1 MYKFFR
7 TACMLAVLIACALP
21 ARAAETFVLGVAP
34 HTSARVIL
42 EMYRPLR
49 QFLEEQLQCQVEIIT
64 APDFTEYAR
73 RGLGQAY
80 DLAVTTGHQ
89 ARLFQTDAGYLPLLT
104 YRADF
109 RSVALV
115 AAGGP
120 VQALADL
127 QGKKVLGLSASSLVT
142 QWGQHWLENNRISMQ
157 PIIYVSASDSVAQ
170 QVAAGDAALG
180 FTSLANY
187 QKLPAELRA
196 RLKILVESQPMA
208 GRVYLLNERRA
219 AERKKIETALWAF
232 AETAAAQEYFAANKL
247 EGYRPLRAHEL
258 EEMDPYAAEVRRQ
271 LRAENP

>member
-1 MYKFFR
+1 MCKFFR
-7 TACMLAVLIACALP
+7 TACMLAVLIVCALP

-80 DLAVTTGHQ
+80 DLAITTGHQ
-89 ARLFQTDAGYLPLLT
+89 ARLFETDAGYLPLLT

-120 VQALADL
+120 VQTLADL
-127 QGKKVLGLSASSLVT
+127 DGKKVLGLSAASLVT
-142 QWGQHWLENNRISMQ
+142 LWGQHWLENNRISMQ
-157 PIIYVSASDSVAQ
+157 PITYVSASDSVAQ

-208 GRVYLLNERRA
+208 GRVYLLNGRQAGRREKVEA
-219 AERKKIETALWAF
+219 ALWAF
-232 AETAAAQEYFAANKL
+232 AATPAAQQYFAANQL
-247 EGYRPLRAHEL
+247 EGYRPLRPAEL
-258 EEMDPYAAEVRRQ
+258 EKMDPYAAEVRRL
-271 LRAENP
+271 LRTAKP